1 MWFPDLIWE
10 NIREFLFPVWGRNPW
25 LKKYDKVVA
34 SLPTCYHYTQPRRL
48 IKFYDDHTIK
58 FTIELNYLNWF
69 WPDQYC
75 SCYADTIK
83 HSPPFAHETCR
94 RFIKIYS
101 IEYI

>member
-1 MWFPDLIWE
+1 MWFPDLVWE

-34 SLPTCYHYTQPRRL
+34 SLPTCYHYTQPRLL
-48 IKFYDDHTIK
+48 IKFYDDHAIK
-58 FTIELNYLNWF
+58 FTIELYYLNWF
-69 WPDQYC
+69 WPDHYC

-83 HSPPFAHETCR
+83 HSPSFAHEMCR